1 MSRPM
6 SLLRPLGFLVLAGAA
21 AGGFAIYRLERP
33 YQGFR
38 GETFVEFPRGAG
50 TTGIADALAKAGV
63 VRSHWDFLLAR
74 IASRKSVLQ
83 AGEYRF
89 DRAASPMEVV
99 RRIARGDIFYYELTV
114 PEGRNLFEI
123 AAAIEQLGLFPPP
136 KYLEPARDTP
146 RNPELNPPPPYS
158 GERLPPPRSS
168 AIPTPWPPRPKA
180 ASSPIPAT
188 PAATPPPI
196 AAVASC

>member
-74 IASRKSVLQ
+74 IAR
-83 AGEYRF
+83 GE
-89 DRAASPMEVV
+89 
-99 RRIARGDIFYYELTV
+99 IFYYELTV

-123 AAAIEQLGLFPPP
+123 AAAIEQLGLFPAP
-136 KYLEPARDTP
+136 KFLEAA
-146 RNPELNPPPPYS
+146 RNPALIRDLDPLAPTLEGYLFPDTD
-158 GERLPPPRSS
+158 RLDRKS
-168 AIPTPWPPRPKA
+168 TRLK
-180 ASSPIPAT
+180 
-188 PAATPPPI
+188 
-196 AAVASC
+196 